1 MEKALICL
9 IFGLV
14 IADGIYVPENL
25 VQITNHLNI
34 SNPIIIDNFGMRI
47 NDNTRLLKQFYA
59 QGETASFKSP
69 AKITNENQNFI
80 LFSLL
85 QDLNISKIPYTVEA
99 SLVVT
104 KVKEKEDLS
113 DIDMDIG
120 KEVYFIDWKSLRL
133 FECYNIN
140 SLKIINN
147 LGSFSNE
154 NGAMTF
160 QGSDGYIESFITRRG
175 NFHELH
181 MNAMTDQEPPTI
193 DFPSNFR
200 EYSEYNSTLDSYD
213 ITDIGKV
220 QDML

>member
-34 SNPIIIDNFGMRI
+34 FSPIIIDNFGMRI
-47 NDNTRLLKQFYA
+47 NENTRLLKQFNA

-69 AKITNENQNFI
+69 ANITNENQNFI

-85 QDLNISKIPYTVEA
+85 QDLNISTIPYTVQA
-99 SLVVT
+99 NLVVT

-175 NFHELH
+175 NFHELQ

-200 EYSEYNSTLDSYD
+200 EYSEYNSTLEAYD

-220 QDML
+220 QDVL